1 MSNRLHPDVRSRL
14 FAEMRTLIVA
24 HCTEDDTKQLLS
36 RLNVLE
42 RDEEVYQYQKGIRI
56 GDYVTDGDISGR
68 VVAGPTGGE
77 FEIRLDVAT
86 TNRGWVWRHWKSLT
100 KVKDVG

>member
-1 MSNRLHPDVRSRL
+1 MRQIIESHPERD
-14 FAEMRTLIVA
+14 A
-24 HCTEDDTKQLLS
+24 LLS

-42 RDEEVYQYQKGIRI
+42 RDGEVYQKGIRI

-68 VVAGPTGGE
+68 VVAGPASGE

-86 TNRGWVWRHWKSLT
+86 PNRGWVWRHWKSLAR
-100 KVKDVG
+100 VG